1 MDEPGTSWYLL
12 FAPWAD
18 GQVPFLPMQP
28 RKELPWEFPR
38 YIFKLDAAKALVEAH
53 VQKRLAPLD
62 PWQHVGRDQDDS
74 QKAVGAMTCPA
85 MVSKLSRWVESQP
98 LGLKD
103 HYFSVAMGQGF
114 RGHWNENAVEWS
126 KYPV

>member
-1 MDEPGTSWYLL
+1 
-12 FAPWAD
+12 
-18 GQVPFLPMQP
+18 MQP

-53 VQKRLAPLD
+53 VQKGLAPLD

>member
-1 MDEPGTSWYLL
+1 MDEPGSSCL
-12 FAPWAD
+12 PH

>member
-1 MDEPGTSWYLL
+1 
-12 FAPWAD
+12 
-18 GQVPFLPMQP
+18 MQP

-53 VQKRLAPLD
+53 VQKRLVPLD

-85 MVSKLSRWVESQP
+85 MVSCRG
-98 LGLKD
+98 GLKASHWD
-103 HYFSVAMGQGF
+103 SRIITF
-114 RGHWNENAVEWS
+114 RWQWGRASEGTGTKMRWSGASILSEDPNAAFL
-126 KYPV
+126 P